1 MTKADPAW
9 LKEARE
15 VCRQAD
21 IKIAAHG
28 NESLV
33 VYLGSPRRAAEIAS
47 QLAPLGLQP
56 LDDEDDDS
64 AGLLTLCRDPEGA
77 RAKEREPRTPR
88 YSDFSKPPLLDQLTP
103 ALELLFSILS
113 FWLGKTRFQ
122 RFWILIPFGTVLL
135 AKSIWDGARI
145 WGWSVY
151 SQSEGLKLR
160 RHFRW
165 TVIPWDQIH
174 SVETRSHYGRGQHR
188 ETVTLITRDRSLGL
202 GTFGYP
208 FARALRD
215 YLRDQIALHQKS

>member
-56 LDDEDDDS
+56 MNDEDDDS
-64 AGLLTLCRDPEGA
+64 GGLLTLCRDPAGA
-77 RAKEREPRTPR
+77 RARKRETRTPR
-88 YSDFSKPPLLDQLTP
+88 YSDFSKPPMLDRLTP
-103 ALELLFSILS
+103 ALEFLFSILS
-113 FWLGKTRFQ
+113 LWLGKTQFP
-122 RFWILIPFGTVLL
+122 RFWILILFGAVLL
-135 AKSIWDGARI
+135 VKSIWDGARI

-151 SQSEGLKLR
+151 SQS
-160 RHFRW
+160 
-165 TVIPWDQIH
+165 
-174 SVETRSHYGRGQHR
+174 
-188 ETVTLITRDRSLGL
+188 
-202 GTFGYP
+202 
-208 FARALRD
+208 
-215 YLRDQIALHQKS
+215 

>member
-1 MTKADPAW
+1 MTRADPAW

-15 VCRQAD
+15 VCRQAG
-21 IKIAAHG
+21 IKIAALG

-33 VYLGSPRRAAEIAS
+33 VYLGSSRRAAEVAS

-56 LDDEDDDS
+56 MNDEDDDS

-77 RAKEREPRTPR
+77 RAKQRETPTPR
-88 YSDFSKPPLLDQLTP
+88 YSDFSKPPVLDRLTP
-103 ALELLFSILS
+103 ALEFLFSILS
-113 FWLGKTRFQ
+113 FWLGITQFQ
-122 RFWILIPFGTVLL
+122 RFWILIPFAAVLL
-135 AKSIWDGARI
+135 VKSIWNGARI

-151 SQSEGLKLR
+151 SQSAGLALR

-165 TVIPWDQIH
+165 TVIPWDQIN
-174 SVETRSHYGRGQHR
+174 SVESRSHYGRGQDR
-188 ETVTLITRDRSLGL
+188 ETVTLITRGRSLRL